1 LQIKQK
7 EYGVISI
14 KSLKSNKLTVQE
26 ICSIGLFVAI
36 IAVCAQISFPIFP
49 NGVPMTLQTFAI
61 PLAGVV
67 LGAKNGMIAALVYVL
82 LGMVGVPV
90 FAGFTGGI
98 GIVFGRT
105 GGFILAFPFMAFAAG
120 IGAKKDNLAWLVL
133 WLTIGA
139 VVLYT
144 VGMLVFS
151 LVAPAALWASFTLVV
166 VPFLPTE
173 VIKIVLVIL
182 FGKLI
187 NKALKFRGM
196 S

>member
-1 LQIKQK
+1 MQIKLK
-7 EYGVISI
+7 EYGTIST

-26 ICSIGLFVAI
+26 VCSIGLFAAI
-36 IAVCAQISFPIFP
+36 IAVCAQISIPMP
-49 NGVPMTLQTFAI
+49 YGVPMTLQTFAI

-120 IGAKKDNLAWLVL
+120 VGAKKDNLAWLVL

-151 LVAPAALWASFTLVV
+151 LVAPAALWVSFTLVV

>member
-1 LQIKQK
+1 
-7 EYGVISI
+7 
-14 KSLKSNKLTVQE
+14 
-26 ICSIGLFVAI
+26 
-36 IAVCAQISFPIFP
+36 
-49 NGVPMTLQTFAI
+49 MTLQTFAI

-151 LVAPAALWASFTLVV
+151 LVAPAALRVSFTLVV

-173 VIKIVLVIL
+173 VLKIVLVIL

-187 NKALKFRGM
+187 NKALKIRGM